1 MKMNVSTAAGA
12 PRMNRS
18 LGGILIDSG
27 LLTPEDAE
35 RVLLLQKEHNM
46 RFGDAAVRLG
56 LLSES
61 DIQYALSRQFAYAYL
76 RKTPG
81 EKKAVSDELVA
92 AYQPFSPRV
101 EQLRAIRSQL
111 MLRWFDKADQ
121 RQVLTIVGTDRGEGR
136 SYFAANLAVVF
147 SQLGERT
154 LLVDADMRNPRQH
167 ELFYLE
173 NKVGLSTVLSGRSR
187 EEAIVRIPDLAG
199 LCVLPAGPVPPNPLE
214 LLNRLNFDEFMIQ
227 AKATFDVVIVDTPAL
242 CSGEDAAMIA
252 VRTGAALAVAR
263 STQTKVAAFTDLVQ
277 GLMNAGVSVVGSV
290 LNDVKAGKVKAAVR
304 EKETEQ

>member
-1 MKMNVSTAAGA
+1 MKMTVSMVSGA
-12 PRMNRS
+12 PRVTRS
-18 LGGILIDSG
+18 LGGILVDSG
-27 LLTPEDAE
+27 LLKPEDAE
-35 RVLLLQKEHNM
+35 RVLMLQKEHNL

-56 LLSES
+56 LLSEA

-81 EKKAVSDELVA
+81 EKKPVSDELVA
-92 AYQPFSPRV
+92 AYEPFSPRV

-121 RQVLTIVGTDRGEGR
+121 RQVLTVVGTERGEGR
-136 SYFAANLAVVF
+136 SYLAANLAVVF

-154 LLVDADMRNPRQH
+154 LLVDADLRNPRQH
-167 ELFYLE
+167 ELFFLE
-173 NKVGLSTVLSGRSR
+173 NKIGLSTVLSGRSR
-187 EEAIVRIPDLAG
+187 DEAVVRIPDLAG

-214 LLNRLNFDEFMIQ
+214 LLNRLNFDEFLIQ
-227 AKATFDVVIVDTPAL
+227 IKTTFDVVIIDTPAL
-242 CSGEDAAMIA
+242 SVGEDAAMIA

-263 STQTKVAAFTDLVQ
+263 SSQTKVAAFTDLVQ

-290 LNDVKAGKVKAAVR
+290 LNEVPSAKTKKVKD
-304 EKETEQ
+304 Q

>member
-1 MKMNVSTAAGA
+1 MKMTVSMLSGA
-12 PRMNRS
+12 PRVSRS

-27 LLTPEDAE
+27 LLKPEDAE
-35 RVLLLQKEHNM
+35 RVLLVQKEHNL

-56 LLSES
+56 LLTEA

-76 RKTPG
+76 RKAPG
-81 EKKAVSDELVA
+81 EKRPVSEELVA
-92 AYQPFSPRV
+92 AYEPFSSRV
-101 EQLRAIRSQL
+101 EELRAVRSQL

-121 RQVLTIVGTDRGEGR
+121 RQVLTVVGAERGEGR
-136 SYFAANLAVVF
+136 SHLAANLAVVF

-154 LLVDADMRNPRQH
+154 LLVDGDLRNPRQH
-167 ELFYLE
+167 EIFFLE
-173 NKVGLSTVLSGRSR
+173 NKIGFSTVLSGRSR

-214 LLNRLNFDEFMIQ
+214 LINRLNFDEFMIQ
-227 AKATFDVVIVDTPAL
+227 VKATFDVIIIDTPAL
-242 CSGEDAAMIA
+242 SAGEDAAMIA

-263 STQTKVAAFTDLVQ
+263 SSQTKVAAFSDMVQ

-290 LNDVKAGKVKAAVR
+290 LNDVPRAKVSKGKA
-304 EKETEQ
+304 E

>member
-1 MKMNVSTAAGA
+1 MKMTVYMLSGA
-12 PRMNRS
+12 PRVSRS

-27 LLTPEDAE
+27 LLKPEDAE
-35 RVLLLQKEHNM
+35 RVLLVQKEQNI

-56 LLSES
+56 LLTEA

-81 EKKAVSDELVA
+81 DKKPVSDELVA
-92 AYQPFSPRV
+92 AYEPFSPRV

-121 RQVLTIVGTDRGEGR
+121 RQVLTIVGTERGEGR
-136 SYFAANLAVVF
+136 SHLAANLAVVF

-154 LLVDADMRNPRQH
+154 LLVDADLRNPRQH
-167 ELFYLE
+167 ELFFLE
-173 NKVGLSTVLSGRSR
+173 NKIGFSTVLSGRSR

-199 LCVLPAGPVPPNPLE
+199 LCVLPAGPTPPNPLE

-227 AKATFDVVIVDTPAL
+227 VKSTFDVIIIDTPAL
-242 CSGEDAAMIA
+242 SVGEDAAMIA
-252 VRTGAALAVAR
+252 VRTGAALAVAH
-263 STQTKVAAFTDLVQ
+263 SSQTKVAAFADLVQ

-290 LNDVKAGKVKAAVR
+290 LNDVPTPRIRKAKYP
-304 EKETEQ
+304 

>member
-1 MKMNVSTAAGA
+1 MKMTTSMLSGVPRVS
-12 PRMNRS
+12 RS

-27 LLTPEDAE
+27 LLKPEDAE
-35 RVLLLQKEHNM
+35 RVLLLQKEQNL

-56 LLSES
+56 LLTES

-76 RKTPG
+76 RKTSG
-81 EKKAVSDELVA
+81 EKKPVSDELVA
-92 AYQPFSPRV
+92 AYEPFSPRV

-111 MLRWFDKADQ
+111 MLRWFDKADD
-121 RQVLTIVGTDRGEGR
+121 RQVLTVVGTERGEGR
-136 SYFAANLAVVF
+136 SYLAANLAVVF

-154 LLVDADMRNPRQH
+154 LLVDADLRNPRQH

-173 NKVGLSTVLSGRSR
+173 NKVGFSTLLSGRSR

-214 LLNRLNFDEFMIQ
+214 LLNRLNFDEFLIQ
-227 AKATFDVVIVDTPAL
+227 AKATFDIVIIDTPAL
-242 CSGEDAAMIA
+242 SVGEDAAMIA

-263 STQTKVAAFTDLVQ
+263 NAQTKVAAFSDLLQ

-290 LNDVKAGKVKAAVR
+290 LNEVTAVKKAR
-304 EKETEQ
+304 K

>member
-1 MKMNVSTAAGA
+1 MKMTVSMLSGA
-12 PRMNRS
+12 PRVSRS

-27 LLTPEDAE
+27 LLKPEDAE
-35 RVLLLQKEHNM
+35 RVLLVQKEQNL

-56 LLSES
+56 LLTEA

-81 EKKAVSDELVA
+81 EKRPVSEELVA
-92 AYQPFSPRV
+92 AYEPFSSRV
-101 EQLRAIRSQL
+101 EELRAVRSQL

-121 RQVLTIVGTDRGEGR
+121 RQVLTVVGAERGEGR
-136 SYFAANLAVVF
+136 SHLAANLAVVF

-154 LLVDADMRNPRQH
+154 LLVDADLRHPRQH
-167 ELFYLE
+167 EIFFLE
-173 NKVGLSTVLSGRSR
+173 NKIGFSTVLSGRSR

-214 LLNRLNFDEFMIQ
+214 LINRLNFDEFMIQ
-227 AKATFDVVIVDTPAL
+227 AKSTFDVIIIDTPAL
-242 CSGEDAAMIA
+242 SVGEDAAMIA

-263 STQTKVAAFTDLVQ
+263 SSQTKVAAFSDMVQ

-290 LNDVKAGKVKAAVR
+290 LNDVPAVKVRK
-304 EKETEQ
+304 EKTP

>member
-1 MKMNVSTAAGA
+1 MKMTASTLSGA
-12 PRMNRS
+12 PRVSRS

-35 RVLLLQKEHNM
+35 RVLLLQKEYNL
-46 RFGDAAVRLG
+46 RFGDAAVRMG
-56 LLSES
+56 LLSEA

-81 EKKAVSDELVA
+81 AKKTVSDELVA
-92 AYQPFSPRV
+92 AYQPFSSRV

-111 MLRWFDKADQ
+111 MLRWFDKADE
-121 RQVLTIVGTDRGEGR
+121 RQVLAIVGSQRGEGR
-136 SYFAANLAVVF
+136 SYLAANLAVVF

-154 LLVDADMRNPRQH
+154 LLVDADLRNPRQH
-167 ELFYLE
+167 ELFFLE
-173 NKVGLSTVLSGRSR
+173 NQVGFSTILSGRSR
-187 EEAIVRIPDLAG
+187 EEAIIRIPDLAG

-227 AKATFDVVIVDTPAL
+227 VKTSFDIVIIDTPAL
-242 CSGEDAAMIA
+242 SVGEDAAMIA

-263 STQTKVAAFTDLVQ
+263 SAQTKVSEFTDLVQ
-277 GLMNAGVSVVGSV
+277 GLMNTGVNVVGSV
-290 LNDVKAGKVKAAVR
+290 LNEVPSRKAKK
-304 EKETEQ
+304 